1 MMKKNKSQE
10 HGPKTLQSNV
20 DRRTFLTH
28 AVAASATFATGTVFL
43 GGRPPAYAAKRKLHY
58 LQWSSFIPDA
68 DVEVL
73 RQAKEFQKATGVKVT
88 VEFINQND
96 MPARAT
102 AAIES
107 GTGAD
112 IMLMIQNQPHLYAK
126 GLENHDKLVAELLG
140 DDLYPF
146 ARGAT
151 TVDGVSRGVPIFM
164 IGNAIVYRKDIFK
177 KAGIA
182 KLPDTWDD
190 YLQVGKKL
198 KALNMPVGQT
208 LGHTFGDA
216 PSFCYPLLWS
226 FGGMEV
232 NKAGKV
238 IIDSKETHRA
248 LEFMRE
254 FWNAAC
260 DPGGFAWDDTS
271 NNRAFM
277 GQTIGATLNGASIYF
292 VARRSAKKF
301 PGFADK
307 LGHFLNP
314 KGPAGRFHTIGPRTL
329 SIMKYSKNKEV
340 AADYIRYVHQ
350 DSNFEKFMVI
360 NSGYVNGVAKKWEKH
375 AMWKSDPAIT
385 IFSTIPQYGRHYGHA
400 GTWNRASGEAAEKY
414 IIVDMFARAARGEA
428 PAKVLAWAQNELKNV
443 YG

>member
-1 MMKKNKSQE
+1 MKKVK
-10 HGPKTLQSNV
+10 PKTHDTKAIRKI
-20 DRRTFLTH
+20 DRRTFVKQT
-28 AVAASATFATGTVFL
+28 AAASAAFAAGTAFL

-58 LQWSSFIPDA
+58 VQWSSFIPDA

-107 GTGAD
+107 GKGAD
-112 IMLMIQNQPHLYAK
+112 IMLLIQNQPHLYAK
-126 GLENHDKLVAELLG
+126 GLESHDKLVGELLG

-177 KAGIA
+177 EAGVA
-182 KLPDTWDD
+182 KPPSTWDE
-190 YLQVGKKL
+190 YLAAGKKL
-198 KALNMPVGQT
+198 KAMNMPVGQT

-216 PSFCYPLLWS
+216 PSFCYPMMWS

-232 NKAGKV
+232 DKSGKV
-238 IIDSKETHRA
+238 SVDSKGTQMA

-254 FWNAAC
+254 FWEAAC

-271 NNRAFM
+271 NNRAFL
-277 GQTIGATLNGASIYF
+277 GQTISATLNGASIYF
-292 VARRSAKKF
+292 VARRSEKKY
-301 PGFADK
+301 PGFYKK

-314 KGPAGRFHTIGPRTL
+314 EGPGGRFHTIGPRTL
-329 SIMKYSKNKEV
+329 CIMQYSKQKEA

-360 NSGYVNGVAKKWEKH
+360 NNGYVNGVAKKWEKH
-375 AMWKSDPAIT
+375 AMWKSDPAIS
-385 IFSTIPQYGRHYGHA
+385 IFSTMPQYGRHYGHA
-400 GTWNRASGEAAEKY
+400 GAWNRASGEAAEKY
-414 IIVDMFARAARGEA
+414 IIVDMFAKAARGEK
-428 PAKVLAWAQNELKNV
+428 PADAAAWAQKELKNV

>member
-1 MMKKNKSQE
+1 
-10 HGPKTLQSNV
+10 
-20 DRRTFLTH
+20 
-28 AVAASATFATGTVFL
+28 
-43 GGRPPAYAAKRKLHY
+43 
-58 LQWSSFIPDA
+58 
-68 DVEVL
+68 
-73 RQAKEFQKATGVKVT
+73 
-88 VEFINQND
+88 

-107 GTGAD
+107 GKGAD

-126 GLENHDKLVAELLG
+126 GLEDHGKLVDELLG
-140 DDLYPF
+140 DDLYSF

-164 IGNAIVYRKDIFK
+164 IGNAIVYRKDVFK
-177 KAGIA
+177 EAGIA
-182 KLPDTWDD
+182 ALPETWDD
-190 YLQVGKKL
+190 YLQVGKKI
-198 KALNMPVGQT
+198 KAMNLPVGQT

-232 NKAGKV
+232 DTGGKV
-238 IIDSKETHRA
+238 IVDSKETHAA

-254 FWNAAC
+254 FWDAAC

-292 VARRSAKKF
+292 VARRSGKKY

-314 KGPAGRFHTIGPRTL
+314 AGPAGRFHTIGPRTL
-329 SIMKYSKNKEV
+329 SIMNYSKNKEA
-340 AADYIRYVHQ
+340 AADYIRFVHQ
-350 DSNFEKFMVI
+350 DENFEKFMVI
-360 NSGYVNGVAKKWEKH
+360 NNGYVNGVAKKWEKH
-375 AMWKSDPAIT
+375 AMWSSDPAIS
-385 IFSTIPQYGRHYGHA
+385 IFATMPKYGRHYGHA

-428 PAKVLAWAQNELKNV
+428 PAKAAAWAQKELENV